1 MKTITQ
7 QFWWFGLAA
16 LLLLWIPSTLLRL
29 GAGHPLYA
37 DPRFDGQRF
46 RLETGTEESG
56 DGGIQVLELLGIK
69 PPIRL
74 ENLSTLSFA
83 QIVNTTTLG
92 GRWYRVANLE
102 GYSSDFVVLLNKRY
116 VLVQYADQEYVSL
129 IDPFLGQMVYPTSN
143 FLTAWLKNGYG
154 QLYAFGTSKKIRGN

>member
-1 MKTITQ
+1 MKTLTQ

-46 RLETGTEESG
+46 RLENRTDKTG
-56 DGGIQVLELLGIK
+56 DGGIQVLGLLGIK

-83 QIVNTTTLG
+83 QIVNSTSLK
-92 GRWYRVANLE
+92 GRWYRVPNLK
-102 GYSSDFVVLLNKRY
+102 GYSSELVVVLKKRY
-116 VLVQYADQEYVSL
+116 VLVQYADQEYVSV

-143 FLTAWLKNGYG
+143 FLAVWLENGYG
-154 QLYAFGTSKKIRGN
+154 QVYAFGASKKIRGN